1 MENKQ
6 ESGELINFYNGF
18 MKKYG
23 VTEKEVEKGVKK
35 SIPFPVEL
43 WQEIFKKFNDFQ
55 TMGQGA
61 TDEGYF
67 VKNILGVYD
76 DEAQY
81 GCRCNILAV
90 PFWKLTDETKENLQK
105 FYEAYK
111 CYEKKYKYNTFW
123 INDYNKISF
132 DPKTMNSFMIVDTK
146 GNGKCYYEDGYVNP
160 VRNGQTFP
168 KEGKQIGMNN
178 FNVIKNAVKKYD
190 FEFINKHYCQSN
202 LCQLPRTNMQTINNI
217 YTFGQWK

>member
-67 VKNILGVYD
+67 VKK
-76 DEAQY
+76 
-81 GCRCNILAV
+81 R
-90 PFWKLTDETKENLQK
+90 
-105 FYEAYK
+105 
-111 CYEKKYKYNTFW
+111 
-123 INDYNKISF
+123 S
-132 DPKTMNSFMIVDTK
+132 
-146 GNGKCYYEDGYVNP
+146 
-160 VRNGQTFP
+160 
-168 KEGKQIGMNN
+168 
-178 FNVIKNAVKKYD
+178 
-190 FEFINKHYCQSN
+190 
-202 LCQLPRTNMQTINNI
+202 
-217 YTFGQWK
+217 